1 MMLSSA
7 TTRLRLCRLTH
18 TSTRS
23 LHRSASLLYID
34 QEPVFEG
41 VSPDISKLIYDHA
54 HQPQTSVSLQALMRT
69 GRGEFLHK
77 TYKDEAAHK
86 DEKVATER
94 VLRQVC
100 IYEISASVPT
110 ASTHTSL
117 LGCWIL
123 AKRIAHSIGSSH
135 SRLGESS
142 AHERDAFCEGCQGTL
157 YTVLS
162 NVDGV

>member
-54 HQPQTSVSLQALMRT
+54 HQPQTAVSLQALMRT

-77 TYKDEAAHK
+77 TYKDEAVHK

-100 IYEISASVPT
+100 I
-110 ASTHTSL
+110 
-117 LGCWIL
+117 
-123 AKRIAHSIGSSH
+123 
-135 SRLGESS
+135 
-142 AHERDAFCEGCQGTL
+142 
-157 YTVLS
+157 
-162 NVDGV
+162 